1 MLVQAAILTLA
12 QQCAPNVAPHTMD
25 TLVQAESSG
34 NPYAIGVVGM
44 ELVDQPK
51 TKEEAIATAK
61 SLMAQGAQISGGLG
75 QVFMGNW
82 EKLGL
87 TVETVFEPCP
97 NLKASGDVLSD
108 CYNRAIPDMGEG
120 QSALQAAFSCY
131 YSNNFS
137 RGFVKE
143 SPTQPSYVMRIAQNS
158 EKIKGVPAVEFKPSD
173 IKEVDP
179 GNKPQPT
186 PAKPVKALEEFHGEE
201 KKQPESEE
209 PKAEDDSM
217 SWDVLGDFK

>member
-1 MLVQAAILTLA
+1 MLVQAAILSLA

-44 ELVDQPK
+44 ELVEQPK
-51 TKEEAIATAK
+51 TKEEAIATAQ
-61 SLMAQGAQISGGLG
+61 SLIEQGARISGGLG
-75 QVFMGNW
+75 QVYMGNW

-87 TVETVFEPCP
+87 TVETVFDPCP
-97 NLKASGDVLSD
+97 NLKAASAVLSN
-108 CYNRAIPDMGEG
+108 CYDRASGEMGEG
-120 QSALQAAFSCY
+120 QAALQAAFSCY

-143 SPTQPSYVMRIAQNS
+143 SPTKPSYVMRIAQNS
-158 EKIKGVPAVEFKPSD
+158 EIIKGVPAINFKPSD
-173 IKEVDP
+173 INEVDP
-179 GNKPQPT
+179 GNKPQPI
-186 PAKPVKALEEFHGEE
+186 PATPVKALEEFHGDE

-209 PKAEDDSM
+209 PKTDDDTL
-217 SWDVLGDFK
+217 SWDVLGDFN